1 MAKQTIKYVIGT
13 EEFGNVGLVGKFLG
27 KKVTKKDIEAGKYP
41 EVSIVNLIDDEELL
55 STEQADEAL
64 ESAGIDTEEVEDG
77 IEVPDDIPAVDEATK
92 RTLQLIEKAIN
103 DTPESDQVLFDALCD
118 LEDAITEGNT
128 LTDEQATLVQAILT
142 GTLVTRPLTNTAT
155 DTDANDSEVDSDSE
169 EEDVPQEPVNDTEYP
184 EVGEFKD
191 EKAMKKF
198 IKGLSDESLR
208 EWCMLEGAEWKACD
222 HESINRMR
230 MAMAIK
236 ALHFPSTAPKKGKK
250 SKSKYSQWET
260 EDLVQMALDNDV
272 EVPDDKGDNRI
283 LRMYTIMALRKAG
296 IID

>member
-27 KKVTKKDIEAGKYP
+27 HKVTKKDIEAGKYP
-41 EVSIVNLIDDEELL
+41 EVSIVSVDEEPVEVEP
-55 STEQADEAL
+55 TEPVAE
-64 ESAGIDTEEVEDG
+64 DTEDG
-77 IEVPDDIPAVDEATK
+77 IEVPDDSTGFLPEPELDEATK
-92 RTLQLIEKAIN
+92 RTLELIEKAID
-103 DTPESDQVLFDALCD
+103 DTPEEDQVLFDALCN
-118 LEDAITEGNT
+118 LEDSIRDGIA
-128 LTDEQATLVQAILT
+128 LTDEQVTLVTAILN
-142 GTLVTRPLTNTAT
+142 GTLVTQPLTNTDDT
-155 DTDANDSEVDSDSE
+155 DTPVDSDSE

-236 ALHFPSTAPKKGKK
+236 ALHFPSLAPKKSKK